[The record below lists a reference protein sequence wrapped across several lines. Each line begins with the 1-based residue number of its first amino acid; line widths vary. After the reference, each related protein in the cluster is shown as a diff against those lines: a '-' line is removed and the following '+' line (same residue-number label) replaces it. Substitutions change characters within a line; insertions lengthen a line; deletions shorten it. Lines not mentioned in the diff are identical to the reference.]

1 MPSATFLLGVV
12 REGHDLGTGHVIVGV
27 VSLFAVVSLS
37 LILSA
42 VQANGVSDGVNA
54 LIMRLKM
61 VTLLGHRH
69 DRVQMVTDNVQDV
82 VVRFMGDLIGCKLVP
97 NGI

>member
-1 MPSATFLLGVV
+1 MFQLGVV
-12 REGHDLGTGHVIVGV
+12 REGHGLGAGHVIVGV
-27 VSLFAVVSLS
+27 VSWFAVAMLG

-42 VQANGVSDGVNA
+42 VQANEVSDGVYT

-69 DRVQMVTDNVQDV
+69 DGAQMVTDD
-82 VVRFMGDLIGCKLVP
+82 I
-97 NGI
+97 

>member
-1 MPSATFLLGVV
+1 MFQFGVV
-12 REGHDLGTGHVIVGV
+12 RERDGLGAGHFIVGIV
-27 VSLFAVVSLS
+27 ALFAVAMLG

-42 VQANGVSDGVNA
+42 VQANGVSDGVYT

-69 DRVQMVTDNVQDV
+69 DGVKMVTDD
-82 VVRFMGDLIGCKLVP
+82 I
-97 NGI
+97 